1 MSISAFISTPDIQ
14 IEGKINQEHS
24 SCFLPSMSS
33 NLRGILKVREP
44 CNEINL
50 NQNSYSS
57 VSYARWTYIIAETD
71 SIKPDIVDK
80 LKPWLFVKH
89 PTERGATAT

>member
-1 MSISAFISTPDIQ
+1 MNQIIYCISTGFRVKHRNFLTIVSISAFISTPDIQ

-57 VSYARWTYIIAETD
+57 VSYARWT
-71 SIKPDIVDK
+71 
-80 LKPWLFVKH
+80 
-89 PTERGATAT
+89 